1 MSAADSQSACTNT
14 HYIKKTGGGQ
24 KRTLPARALSLSLSR
39 CWYVNL
45 GSLSMSVSITTK
57 LTVCDDDAYISLTRT
72 QLPRATNKRN
82 NIRKT
87 D

>member
-14 HYIKKTGGGQ
+14 HYIKKTGGVKKGLCQ
-24 KRTLPARALSLSLSR
+24 QGLSLSLSL

-45 GSLSMSVSITTK
+45 GSLSMSVSSTTK

>member
-14 HYIKKTGGGQ
+14 RYIKKREKEKQ
-24 KRTLPARALSLSLSR
+24 KEPCQQGLSLSL

-57 LTVCDDDAYISLTRT
+57 LIVCDDDAYISLMHT
-72 QLPRATNKRN
+72 
-82 NIRKT
+82 
-87 D
+87 